1 MPPVLLLPYCHFYR
15 CHLRQL
21 PFPFC
26 PPEDM
31 PPDSLISRWSLF
43 AADRAAAPLWMGH
56 FKLNSSPPHG
66 CSLQRQAPVA
76 SCPSFA
82 VKACFFEVLCSL
94 HSHCKSAQQTRIVRL
109 FEENAAVNA
118 TTTSA
123 ADATAPVAAATA
135 HPVDWPHHTDY
146 RAMSQL
152 VYSDSLLP
160 IPTRLLLGPSDVT
173 PFKGRRHRKIWWA
186 LRPVLRRSDTFPHV

>member
-1 MPPVLLLPYCHFYR
+1 MTKTYRILHICASCPPPPILPLLP
-15 CHLRQL
+15 LPPPPT

-152 VYSDSLLP
+152 DWPHHTDEAAS
-160 IPTRLLLGPSDVT
+160 
-173 PFKGRRHRKIWWA
+173 HR
-186 LRPVLRRSDTFPHV
+186 